1 MSKPLVGVFAGS
13 FDPFTIGHDDLV
25 RRALGVVDE
34 LHILVGVNVGKQY
47 ETTPEQRV
55 AQIARLYASEPRIIV
70 ASYEGL
76 TAHYAR
82 QVGATVLVRGIRFVR
97 DMEAEREMAETHLSH
112 FGLDTLFFFSRPELS
127 TISSHLVRELAHFGE
142 DTSRYLPTPPDRGE
156 GAESDS

>member
-1 MSKPLVGVFAGS
+1 MSKPRIGLFAGS

-47 ETTPEQRV
+47 DTAPDVRV
-55 AQIARLYASEPRIIV
+55 QQIAELYRDEPRIIV
-70 ASYEGL
+70 TSSEGL

-82 QVGATVLVRGIRFVR
+82 RVGATILIRGIRSVR
-97 DMEAEREMAETHLSH
+97 DMEAEREMAETNLSH
-112 FGLDTLFFFSRPELS
+112 FGLDTLFFFTRPELAA
-127 TISSHLVRELAHFGE
+127 ISSHLVRELTHFGE

>member
-1 MSKPLVGVFAGS
+1 MSKPLIGVFAGS

-47 ETTPEQRV
+47 DTTPEQRV
-55 AQIARLYASEPRIIV
+55 EQIARLYASESRIV

-82 QVGATVLVRGIRFVR
+82 QVGATVLVRGIRSVR

-127 TISSHLVRELAHFGE
+127 TISSHLVREFAHFGE
-142 DTSRYLPTPPDRGE
+142 DTSRYLPTPPGCE
-156 GAESDS
+156 E